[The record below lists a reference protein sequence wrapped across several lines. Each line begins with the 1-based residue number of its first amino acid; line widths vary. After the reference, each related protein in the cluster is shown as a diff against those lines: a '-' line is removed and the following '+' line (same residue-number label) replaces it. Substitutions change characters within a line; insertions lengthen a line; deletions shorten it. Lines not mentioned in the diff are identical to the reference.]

1 MDTRLSLFKNHGK
14 NTPEL
19 TLIGISTI
27 ARVVNVHDGDTISVI
42 IPLFNTFYKYN
53 IRIYDLDTPEIRN
66 TNLILK
72 NLAEKARKRIL
83 ELIGCLNDDLESK
96 LYGVYIECKEYDKY
110 GRLLADVYTL
120 DKKLISEILIKEKLG
135 YNYNGNKKLTP
146 EEQIA
151 LLT

>member
-1 MDTRLSLFKNHGK
+1 MNIFKNYGK

-19 TLIGISTI
+19 TLIGVSTN

-53 IRIYDLDTPEIRN
+53 IRIYDLDTPEIHN

-83 ELIGCLNDDLESK
+83 ELIKCLNNDLESDI
-96 LYGVYIECKEYDKY
+96 YGVYIECKEYDKY
-110 GRLLADVYTL
+110 GRLLANVYTL
-120 DKKLISEILIKEKLG
+120 DKHELISDILIKEKLG
-135 YNYNGNKKLTP
+135 YHYDGNKKLTP
-146 EEQIA
+146 EEQIV